1 MSVIVKLKTM
11 DTITITATRK
21 EATIVLNYKGK
32 TYTQKCIPTR
42 SGARYEGCNFS
53 DEPEIPDELAD
64 ELEGFTSYNLMRVL
78 ERAR

>member
-32 TYTQKCIPTR
+32 TYTQNAYQLVQVQGMKDVI
-42 SGARYEGCNFS
+42 FQM
-53 DEPEIPDELAD
+53 
-64 ELEGFTSYNLMRVL
+64 NLKYQMN
-78 ERAR
+78 